1 MFTRGTSISRST
13 SGLTVIIPFTD
24 SFTSRDP
31 RSHLNSE
38 QWVSGAN
45 DAGTN
50 SGLCENSRIASSS
63 SREPRFNTVKLI
75 DRSLHGTISVV
86 SASRITCRSDPGI
99 FVGVGTGVKVGAA
112 VGVGIA
118 VGLGKG
124 VGVGLGV
131 GVGTGVGVAV
141 GVGVGVGTDVGVG
154 TSVEV
159 GKAVGLGVGVGVA
172 VATTGVS
179 ELPFDAARVAP
190 TRASTVASR
199 LGGGLSSPPSQP
211 VDIYNAKARSGNRT
225 ARILGKF
232 GSTIPSSRGMNF
244 ARIACG
250 R

>member
-1 MFTRGTSISRST
+1 M
-13 SGLTVIIPFTD
+13 
-24 SFTSRDP
+24 
-31 RSHLNSE
+31 
-38 QWVSGAN
+38 
-45 DAGTN
+45 
-50 SGLCENSRIASSS
+50 
-63 SREPRFNTVKLI
+63 
-75 DRSLHGTISVV
+75 
-86 SASRITCRSDPGI
+86 
-99 FVGVGTGVKVGAA
+99 GVGVGAA

-154 TSVEV
+154 TSVEM
-159 GKAVGLGVGVGVA
+159 GKVVGLGVGVGVA
-172 VATTGVS
+172 VATSGVS

-190 TRASTVASR
+190 TRASTVAYK

-211 VDIYNAKARSGNRT
+211 VDINNAKARSGNRT
-225 ARILGKF
+225 AQILGEF
-232 GSTIPSSRGMNF
+232 GSTIPSSRSMNL